1 MASVQLLESHVADAI
16 AAGEVIERPASVV
29 KELVENALDAQ
40 ARRINIDVRA
50 AGQELI
56 RVVDDGTGMVPE
68 DVPTAFLRHATSKI
82 RSLEDLHAIRSLGF
96 RGEAL
101 PSIAAVARVECLT
114 ARAGSG
120 GTRIRLEGGRQVALE
135 PAGAAPG
142 TSIEVRDLFYNTPA
156 RLKFLKKPATEAA
169 AIGRLVGDLA
179 IAYPDVAFVLSSD
192 GRKTLQTPGSGQ
204 LEDAVHAVFGGEA
217 ATQLVPLSGD
227 GPLRVSGA
235 ISQPRYDRASR
246 DFILIYVN
254 RRRIW
259 NRSLTFA
266 VEEAYRGLKDPG
278 RFPLAIVL
286 LEMDPATVDVN
297 VHPTKREV
305 RFQDEGLAF
314 RAVQIA
320 CYEALREA
328 RPQAFQG
335 SAPMPGADAANVPH
349 KDPSA
354 ATGAGRALPGGTPLF
369 LLTEEPPSIPP
380 LRLLGQVLDSYL
392 LCESPAGVVVVDQ
405 HAAHEKVL
413 FNRFLGELAAG
424 RRREQ
429 LLLIP
434 AVIELT
440 PALRSA
446 FDHEAPT
453 LRALGFE
460 VEAFGGDTLRVTA
473 APAELAAESAAAFL
487 ERVLLELAEEAPA
500 MAGPERLRKAAASL
514 ACHAAVKFHQALEP
528 EEQRRLLH
536 ELEHTPDAITCP
548 HGRPTVI
555 TLSDQQLRREF
566 RRL

>member
-1 MASVQLLESHVADAI
+1 MASVLLLESHVADAI

-29 KELVENALDAQ
+29 KELVENAIDAQ
-40 ARRINIDVRA
+40 ARRITIEVRA

-56 RVVDDGTGMVPE
+56 RVVDDGRGMVPE
-68 DVPTAFLRHATSKI
+68 DAPTAFLRHATSKI
-82 RSLEDLHAIRSLGF
+82 RALEDLHAIRSLGF

-114 ARAGSG
+114 ARAGG
-120 GTRIRLEGGRQVALE
+120 RGTRVRLEGGRQVALE
-135 PAGAAPG
+135 PAGAPPG

-179 IAYPDVAFVLSSD
+179 IAYPDIAFVLSSD
-192 GRKTLQTPGSGQ
+192 GRKTLHTPGSGQ
-204 LEDAVHAVFGGEA
+204 LDDAVHAVFGGEA
-217 ATQLVPLSGD
+217 ATQLVPLAGD

-246 DFILIYVN
+246 DFILLYVN

-286 LEMDPATVDVN
+286 LDMDPAQVDVN

-305 RFQDEGLAF
+305 RFQDEGLVF
-314 RAVQIA
+314 RAVQLA
-320 CYEALREA
+320 CYQALRNA
-328 RPQAFQG
+328 RPQAFEG
-335 SAPMPGADAANVPH
+335 SAPGLGVGVAGAPQ
-349 KDPSA
+349 PEPRA
-354 ATGAGRALPGGTPLF
+354 ATGAGRPLPGGPPLF
-369 LLTEEPPSIPP
+369 VLTEEPPSIPP

-405 HAAHEKVL
+405 HAAHEKIL
-413 FNRFLGELAAG
+413 FHRFLKELARG
-424 RRREQ
+424 TRRDQ

-446 FDHEAPT
+446 FDHDAPT
-453 LRALGFE
+453 LRALGFD

-473 APAELAAESAAAFL
+473 APAELAPESAAAFL
-487 ERVLLELAEEAPA
+487 ERILLELAEEAPA
-500 MAGPERLRKAAASL
+500 LAATERVRKAAASL

-528 EEQRRLLH
+528 EEQRRLLD
-536 ELEHTPDAITCP
+536 ELERTPDAITCP
-548 HGRPTVI
+548 HGRPTII